1 MCVFFCWYRA
11 PLTPKVRKVKLLVSA
26 LHIICIFVLH
36 FSDQTSR
43 QTNPIHL
50 GGQSSTLEGENY
62 ADEGN
67 DGDDDD
73 DCLQW
78 QWQ

>member
-1 MCVFFCWYRA
+1 MCFLFLVRSSVNAKNKKHLYLQCIN
-11 PLTPKVRKVKLLVSA
+11 LTYSLYLCA
-26 LHIICIFVLH
+26 GLH

-73 DCLQW
+73 DC
-78 QWQ
+78 

>member
-1 MCVFFCWYRA
+1 MCVFCCWYGA
-11 PLTPKVRKVKLLVSA
+11 PLTQKVRKVKFYT
-26 LHIICIFVLH
+26 CISLTNNLYLCAGLH

-73 DCLQW
+73 DC
-78 QWQ
+78 

>member
-1 MCVFFCWYRA
+1 MCVFCCWYGD
-11 PLTPKVRKVKLLVSA
+11 PLTPKVRKVKFYT
-26 LHIICIFVLH
+26 CISLTYNLYLCAGLH

-73 DCLQW
+73 GC
-78 QWQ
+78 